1 MQLLLRQ
8 THQPLGSPLRML
20 SMRALLLSG
29 FLLLPLVSVGQVT
42 VTEAAVPAPVQPM
55 PSDRAE
61 DSYAIYSKLLP
72 LGETAGWPASYYDV
86 TDTTIT
92 AVEPKS
98 PCRIQRATT
107 PIERAGSQG
116 MNPHTAVSPP
126 DKDKQDYEEILTDF
140 DSHCHERLSLSSDSW
155 KAKLPVHLL
164 NQMEQDEFQASRNS
178 SSATADKYK
187 GSPALYAFSQVFFN
201 AHHTVAMV
209 YATHWCGG
217 LCGQGFWIAFARQN
231 GTWKQL
237 QWGSVS
243 WIS

>member
-1 MQLLLRQ
+1 MPVCHSHAIQ
-8 THQPLGSPLRML
+8 TPRLDEISSARKVPFSASSP
-20 SMRALLLSG
+20 
-29 FLLLPLVSVGQVT
+29 
-42 VTEAAVPAPVQPM
+42 
-55 PSDRAE
+55 
-61 DSYAIYSKLLP
+61 
-72 LGETAGWPASYYDV
+72 
-86 TDTTIT
+86 TIT
-92 AVEPKS
+92 AVQPKS
-98 PCRIQRATT
+98 PCLIQRATT
-107 PIERAGSQG
+107 PIERARSEG

-164 NQMEQDEFQASRNS
+164 NQVEQDEFRASRNS
-178 SSATADKYK
+178 RSATADTYK

-237 QWGSVS
+237 QWGSSS